1 MTRKLSSRQLAVID
15 EVFRGEVDEQSILDK
30 YKVSRKLYNR
40 WLADET
46 FAAEFDRQIESAFRQ
61 SVILIARYAPV
72 AAAKLVSLMDSD
84 KEETARKACLDIIS
98 SAFRPKTQD
107 PGLKT
112 QDNEPLATSDK
123 LPGGLSDHLASRLLS
138 ILAEADIGKT
148 QDAQDV

>member
-1 MTRKLSSRQLAVID
+1 MVKKRKLSKRQIAVID
-15 EVFRGEVDEQSILDK
+15 EIFRGEVDEQSILDK

-46 FAAEFDRQIESAFRQ
+46 FSAEFDRRIEAAFRQ
-61 SVILIARYAPV
+61 SAILIARYAPL
-72 AAAKLVSLMDSD
+72 AAAKLVALTESD

-123 LPGGLSDHLASRLLS
+123 PPGGLSDETASRLLEA
-138 ILAEADIGKT
+138 LAEEE
-148 QDAQDV
+148 